1 MPDDAPSIRWPRWLP
16 WMVAVIAILVLY
28 RLSAGILLE
37 IGRVV
42 EPVLVPLVLAL
53 ALAYLLKPLVEWF
66 ERRLALN
73 RQWAVLL
80 ALVVSV
86 ILLGIGLFF
95 ILPPLIA
102 QLIES
107 AQKLPRAMLSVIE
120 WLKPYLEHLRER
132 YPTAYETAMERVLAV
147 LQPGPGGESLIARA
161 IGQVA
166 SQVIGVTAN
175 VLNVILI
182 PVFTFYIL
190 RDLEHLRQG
199 IERLIPHRFR
209 SRASRLFDRAGR
221 VVSNFVRGQLTVAV
235 ILSGLYAVGFFIAGA
250 PLALSLGVLAGFG
263 YLIPYIGTLT
273 AFVFTVLLVLLTHPG
288 FWPVIKVVL
297 VYLAVQSMEGLYLT
311 PRIMG
316 ERLKLH
322 PMLVIVGVIIG
333 GNLFGILGIILALPV
348 MALAKVL
355 LEVAM
360 EPYLASDY
368 YMRASPPETEEPEPV
383 DEPS

>member
-1 MPDDAPSIRWPRWLP
+1 MRWPRWLP
-16 WMVAVIAILVLY
+16 WMVAAIAILVLY
-28 RLSAGILLE
+28 RLSAGILME
-37 IGRVV
+37 IGRVI
-42 EPVLVPLVLAL
+42 EPVLVPLLLAL
-53 ALAYLLKPLVEWF
+53 ALAYLLEPLVEWF
-66 ERRLALN
+66 TRTTPLN

-80 ALVVSV
+80 ALAVGGIV
-86 ILLGIGLFF
+86 LGVGLFF
-95 ILPPLIA
+95 IFPPLVA

-107 AQKLPRAMLSVIE
+107 AQKLPRAMLSAIE
-120 WLKPYLEHLRER
+120 WLKPYLEHLRQR
-132 YPTAYETAMERVLAV
+132 YPTAYETAMERILAV

-161 IGQVA
+161 MGQAA

-190 RDLEHLRQG
+190 RDFEHLREG
-199 IERLIPHRFR
+199 IERLIPPRFR
-209 SRASRLFDRAGR
+209 SRASRLFDRASR
-221 VVSNFVRGQLTVAV
+221 VVSNFVRGQLTVAM
-235 ILSGLYAVGFFIAGA
+235 ILSGLYAAGFFIAGA

-297 VYLAVQSMEGLYLT
+297 VYLVVQSAEGLYLT

-322 PMLVIVGVIIG
+322 PMLVIIGVIIG

-360 EPYLASDY
+360 EPYLASEY
-368 YMRASPPETEEPEPV
+368 YTRISPPKTEEPEPV
-383 DEPS
+383 DRSP